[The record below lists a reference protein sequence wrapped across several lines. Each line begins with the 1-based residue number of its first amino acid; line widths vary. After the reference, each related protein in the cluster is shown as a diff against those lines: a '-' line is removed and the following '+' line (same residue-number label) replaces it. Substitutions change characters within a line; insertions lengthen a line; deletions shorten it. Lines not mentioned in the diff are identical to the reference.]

1 MGNQSAECGK
11 WEILTKPANWDM
23 RFKDMYGVEVVL
35 RAEVAGAGHGESPGD
50 VPLVGALLVRKE
62 GVIPPSP
69 FFTLPNPSPPRSS
82 SSSSSSLSNTEV
94 TSSRPPPVRL
104 RNLVNFLRVRLGTK
118 HALGEFGKRF
128 PVLAGD
134 VP

>member
-1 MGNQSAECGK
+1 MPSTFSLSPPASLP
-11 WEILTKPANWDM
+11 EIDDPPSKLPARELRPDRKDDIPGIAKPANWDM

-82 SSSSSSLSNTEV
+82 SSSSSSL
-94 TSSRPPPVRL
+94 
-104 RNLVNFLRVRLGTK
+104 
-118 HALGEFGKRF
+118 
-128 PVLAGD
+128 
-134 VP
+134 